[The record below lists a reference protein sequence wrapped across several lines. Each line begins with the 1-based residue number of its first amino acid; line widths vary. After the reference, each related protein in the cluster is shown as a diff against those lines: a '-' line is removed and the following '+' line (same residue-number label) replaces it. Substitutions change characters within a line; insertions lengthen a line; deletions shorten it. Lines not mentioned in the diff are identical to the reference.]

1 MSRIKF
7 CTLLGDIPDKTLF
20 AFDKGEGGGGVVK
33 SYFLLEGKKVWLV
46 RENIPPPP

>member
-20 AFDKGEGGGGVVK
+20 AFDEGGWGVE
-33 SYFLLEGKKVWLV
+33 LLKVIFCWKEKKFG
-46 RENIPPPP
+46 